1 MRAIQVSEIDAL
13 PIIGGSMRWHP
24 VRRALG
30 IRAFGTNAYSAA
42 NAGDRVV
49 EEHTEQAAGHEEVYL
64 VLEGRA
70 EFTLGEESVDAPA
83 GTLVFV
89 RDPAVQRG
97 AVAAESGT
105 TVIAFGGPPGAPY
118 QPLVWEIDFAAQG
131 PYDAGDF
138 DRAYEVA
145 SQGLDE
151 FGDSA
156 RLHYNLACYANR
168 AGHEDVALD
177 HLRRAAELDPALV
190 REWAPG
196 DEDVASIR
204 ERIDLGD
211 V

>member
-1 MRAIQVSEIDAL
+1 M
-13 PIIGGSMRWHP
+13 
-24 VRRALG
+24 
-30 IRAFGTNAYSAA
+30 
-42 NAGDRVV
+42 
-49 EEHTEQAAGHEEVYL
+49 
-64 VLEGRA
+64 
-70 EFTLGEESVDAPA
+70 
-83 GTLVFV
+83 
-89 RDPAVQRG
+89 
-97 AVAAESGT
+97 
-105 TVIAFGGPPGAPY
+105 IAFGGPPGAPY

-151 FGDSA
+151 SPTAPA

-168 AGHEDVALD
+168 AGREDVALD

-204 ERIDLGD
+204 DRIDLGD
-211 V
+211 A